1 MRFVAA
7 MVLAGTVALIPSG
20 VSAQTD
26 DSRFYINV
34 NGAFEPGSQTYADDG
49 TFRLYDETGRLTVSS
64 EVSSGAV
71 LDFAAGAKVMG
82 GFTLGLGFHRT
93 SSSDPAA
100 VSGAAPHPVF
110 FDRPRSFSQ
119 TLDALT
125 RTEQALHLSLG
136 YVVALGEKLDLH
148 LTAGPSQFRFAQ
160 QVPGS
165 VTIAETGSSFATV
178 QATVATEQRKRNT
191 WGGHVGAD
199 LSYPVFESG
208 AASFRLGG
216 FVRYAA
222 ASSEFQV
229 VTNTVTT
236 KLGGVQIG
244 GGVRVRF

>member
-1 MRFVAA
+1 MRFAAA

-49 TFRLYDETGRLTVSS
+49 TFRLYDETGRLSVSS

-71 LDFAAGAKVMG
+71 LDVAAGVRVTG
-82 GFTLGLGFHRT
+82 GFTVGLGFHRT
-93 SSSDPAA
+93 SSSDAA
-100 VSGAAPHPVF
+100 TVTGAAPHPVF
-110 FDRPRSFSQ
+110 FDRPRAFSQ

-125 RTEQALHLSLG
+125 RTEQALHLSVG
-136 YVVALGEKLDLH
+136 YVLLLGEKLDVH
-148 LTAGPSQFRFAQ
+148 ITAGPSQFRFAQ

-165 VTIAETGSSFATV
+165 VTIAETGSALTSV
-178 QATVATEQRKRNT
+178 LATVAVEQRKRNA

-199 LSYPVFESG
+199 FSYPVFETG
-208 AASFRLGG
+208 ATTFRLGAYM
-216 FVRYAA
+216 RYAA
-222 ASSEFQV
+222 ASSDFPV

-244 GGVRVRF
+244 AGVRVRF

>member
-1 MRFVAA
+1 MRFSAA
-7 MVLAGTVALIPSG
+7 IVLVGAVALMPSV

-49 TFRLYDETGRLTVSS
+49 TFRLYDENGRLSVSS
-64 EVSSGAV
+64 DVSSGAV
-71 LDFAAGAKVMG
+71 LDFAAGVKITG
-82 GFTLGLGFHRT
+82 NFTMGLGFHRT
-93 SSSDPAA
+93 SSSDPAT
-100 VSGAAPHPVF
+100 VTGAAPHPVF
-110 FDRPRSFSQ
+110 FDRPRNFTQ

-125 RTEQALHLSLG
+125 RTEQAMHISVG
-136 YVVALGEKLDLH
+136 YVVALGEKADLH
-148 LTAGPSQFRFAQ
+148 ITAGPSQFRFAQ
-160 QVPGS
+160 QVPAT
-165 VTIAETGSSFATV
+165 VTISETGSAFTSV
-178 QATVATEQRKRNT
+178 LATVAVEQRKRNA

-208 AASFRLGG
+208 AASFRLGAYM
-216 FVRYAA
+216 RYAA
-222 ASSEFQV
+222 ASSDFLV

>member
-1 MRFVAA
+1 MRFAAA
-7 MVLAGTVALIPSG
+7 MVLAGTVALIPRG

-49 TFRLYDETGRLTVSS
+49 TFRLYDETGRLSVSS

-71 LDFAAGAKVMG
+71 LDVAAGVRVTG
-82 GFTLGLGFHRT
+82 GFTVGLGFHRT
-93 SSSDPAA
+93 SSSDAA
-100 VSGAAPHPVF
+100 TVTGAAPHPVF
-110 FDRPRSFSQ
+110 FDRPRAFSQ

-136 YVVALGEKLDLH
+136 YVVSLGEKLDVH
-148 LTAGPSQFRFAQ
+148 ITAGPSQFRFAQ

-165 VTIAETGSSFATV
+165 VTISETGSALTTV
-178 QATVATEQRKRNT
+178 QATVAVQQRKRNT

-199 LSYPVFESG
+199 FSYPVFETG
-208 AASFRLGG
+208 ATTFRLGG
-216 FVRYAA
+216 FMRYAA
-222 ASSEFQV
+222 ASSEFPV

-244 GGVRVRF
+244 AGVRVRF